1 MPAAAADFPETD
13 DVLGLAELLRGPLLR
28 VSRKLRQAGL
38 KAGLSPQETLI
49 LGYLKKNP
57 GVGVSE
63 LADLEQISRPTM
75 SSHVK
80 RLEAAGWISR
90 AGHAD
95 DGRRRGLSVTPAG
108 LRQHAAAQR
117 HRNNWLAAR
126 LSSLTPQERARLA
139 EAVGPLLKLTSEA

>member
-1 MPAAAADFPETD
+1 MPAAAADLPD
-13 DVLGLAELLRGPLLR
+13 DELGLAELLRSPLLR

-63 LADLEQISRPTM
+63 LAELEQISRATM

-80 RLEAAGWISR
+80 RLEARGGTPRPS
-90 AGHAD
+90 HAD

-108 LRQHAAAQR
+108 LRQHAAAQQ
-117 HRNNWLAAR
+117 HRNDWLAGR
-126 LSSLTPQERARLA
+126 LS
-139 EAVGPLLKLTSEA
+139 